1 MRVIARMNVGGPAM
15 QVAGLSKFL
24 PVAEFDQRLVSGN
37 VADDEADFTR
47 LYELDIP
54 ITQLGSVGRSF
65 SSLRDSAALLQLV
78 GQIKEFQPDII
89 HSHTA
94 KAGLLARVASIL
106 SGVKSR
112 RVHTFHGHLLTGYF
126 SPVTL
131 AAVVNIER
139 ILASKT
145 DLLITVGDRVRD
157 QLLARGIGQLDK
169 YSVIPPGLAELEVV
183 AAPMAKRA
191 LGLGADDFV
200 VLYLGRLTKIKRVD
214 RLLASIALATSRV
227 PNLKV
232 LIAGDGELRSELEA
246 STLAQRLPVQ
256 FLGWRNDLGV
266 LLGSADCVVLTS
278 DNEGTPVSL
287 IQAAQAGVAVVATD
301 VGSVSE
307 VVEAGGSGILTSDS
321 PREIADAIVNL
332 ATDSQFRHR
341 LGARGAALAKDRYSY
356 QRLSDDHAR
365 LYREVMES
373 QP

>member
-1 MRVIARMNVGGPAM
+1 MNVGGPAM

-301 VGSVSE
+301 VGSVSD
-307 VVEAGGSGILTSDS
+307 VVEAGGSGILTGDS